1 MVKYNQKLLDHAEQS
16 AIDTLNTASKKAI
29 QKTTEATDDL
39 INKIANKITKA
50 SRNLPQNILE
60 TVESETEIC
69 KERYISPEKR
79 ENYLWSKINVIW

>member
-50 SRNLPQNILE
+50 SRNLAQNILE

-69 KERYISPEKR
+69 KERYISPEKKR
-79 ENYLWSKINVIW
+79 KLFMIKD